1 MSSFTPAVSAG
12 RNLFRSIFF
21 ILLICALTGAGYGV
35 SPKDRGHVPAAHR
48 RTSAPA
54 VKLADLQSR
63 PSFTEEFFEPEL
75 QDLIF
80 NVKHGMRNL
89 IFAEL
94 RKDQPANESAAEI
107 RRAILRRFRDAGLK
121 KRKIRSEGY
130 CLCFGHSFDVRVEVS
145 PGGHSELLGVILDL
159 DIAWGDESSL
169 YIFQKQGKGWKIVL
183 ADEVNWYDNPE
194 DSQSWFR
201 YQISPR
207 SRDGF
212 WYVVT
217 GSVNNHMVS
226 RWQDVTYT
234 ALAPGADPL
243 RPRLLA
249 RRRESADVHSADD
262 HLRAYR
268 FKVTTESF
276 TVSYVHDWDDFQA
289 LWVSHAYRIRQGR
302 AYEEPAVCHFRRL
315 NGKAI
320 VCPSE

>member
-1 MSSFTPAVSAG
+1 MSLFAAAVPAG
-12 RNLFRSIFF
+12 KNLLRSIFF
-21 ILLICALTGAGYGV
+21 ILVICVLAGAAYAV
-35 SPKDRGHVPAAHR
+35 SPKGRAQ
-48 RTSAPA
+48 APA
-54 VKLADLQSR
+54 KPRGKSGLAAKLAELQAK
-63 PSFTEEFFEPEL
+63 PYFTEEFFEPEL

-80 NVKHGMRNL
+80 NVKHGMRDL

-94 RKDQPANESAAEI
+94 RKDQPANQSAAEI

-121 KRKIRSEGY
+121 KWKISPEVL

-212 WYVVT
+212 WFVVT

-226 RWQDVTYT
+226 RWQYVTYT

-249 RRRESADVHSADD
+249 RKTEFADVHVVDD

-268 FKVTTESF
+268 FKVTAESF
-276 TVSYVHDWDDFQA
+276 KVSYVHDWKDFQE

-315 NGKAI
+315 NGKVI
-320 VCPSE
+320 VCPE